1 MDKSDHP
8 PRARAFYR
16 AFILSQA
23 LLSIGLLWVSNTTWE
38 TALVDPLTESVGT
51 RVTLTGTDVD
61 PVIGLSAIV
70 SLIALLGVIA
80 TGPWGRRLIGVAA
93 ATIAVVAVISV
104 IRIPEAG
111 SVRLWILVVVVGNLG
126 LVGTNLWAVTQAS
139 RWPVLGRQYDR
150 TRPVEATTDPWTAL
164 DHGIDPTDDYGGAS
178 TPSK

>member
-1 MDKSDHP
+1 MDKSDQR
-8 PRARAFYR
+8 PRARVSYR
-16 AFILSQA
+16 TFILSQA
-23 LLSIGLLWVSNTTWE
+23 VLSIGLLWISNTTWE

-61 PVIGLSAIV
+61 PMIGLSAIV

-111 SVRLWILVVVVGNLG
+111 SLRLWILVVVVGNLG
-126 LVGTNLWAVTQAS
+126 LVGTNLWAVSQAG

-150 TRPVEATTDPWTAL
+150 TRPAEAATDPWTAL

-178 TPSK
+178 SPSK